1 MYTYILKRDDGSLAL
16 YAGAKLSDNY
26 ILEINQEDRYG
37 KYKHHIKYIDCCYLD
52 ENHDLQID
60 LVKVL
65 SNRLYRVE
73 DISQTKIRELRKMLA
88 EASALGRPDIVEEIV
103 QTIKEI
109 NSFMDSDFSKIDNVA
124 DIDQLV
130 CPELTLN
137 YEELYSE
144 KLYRI

>member
-1 MYTYILKRDDGSLAL
+1 MHSYILKQDDGSLVL
-16 YAGAKLSDNY
+16 SMGAKLPDNY

-37 KYKHHIKYIDCCYLD
+37 KYKHYVKYIDCCYID
-52 ENHDLQID
+52 ENNDLQID

-65 SNRLYRVE
+65 SNRLYLLE
-73 DISQTKIRELRKMLA
+73 DMSQIKIRELRKMLT
-88 EASALGRPDIVEEIV
+88 EASALGRTDIVEEIV

-109 NSFMDSDFSKIDNVA
+109 TSFLKSDFSKINNVA

-144 KLYRI
+144 KLYGI